1 MLFMIDQRKTVIH
14 DRSAQN
20 VARDGE
26 SGNSR
31 KQLARHPGDGRRAKG
46 GGDRTRFHS
55 AWRIT

>member
-31 KQLARHPGDGRRAKG
+31 KRLARHPWQWPPGEG
-46 GGDRTRFHS
+46 GAVIAPVFILRGG
-55 AWRIT
+55 